1 MINIESISKSFGG
14 QILFHDTSIQINTG
28 EKIGL
33 VGRNGHG
40 KTTLLKMLTGKEE
53 PDSGNIQVPGDYRMG
68 YLRQHI
74 EFSKPS
80 ILEECMLG
88 LMEQE
93 KDHSWK
99 AEKILSGLGFSIS
112 DMQKPPQ
119 AFSGGYQVR
128 LNLAKVLVSEP
139 DLLILDEPTNY
150 LDITSIRWISG
161 FLRSWSREI
170 LLVTHD
176 RSFMDTIVTHIAG
189 IHRQK
194 IRKIPG
200 NTEKYYEQIALDE
213 EIYEKTRI
221 NEEKRR
227 KEMEVFITRFRAKAR
242 LAGLVQSRIKAL
254 AKMDKKDSLQ
264 KIESLEFSFRYLAF
278 SGKQILTCENLSFSY
293 DDIGLGT
300 DLQSVPSSDLIKS
313 LPSTKLETVPSLG
326 VSAVSEP
333 KPKLIKKFNLILSP
347 DDRIAIVGKN
357 GKGKTTLLKLLAE
370 KLEPDSG
377 LIRYNPGVV
386 PGYFEQTNI
395 QSLNPNATVEQEI
408 LYSNGDIDRQQARNI
423 CGAMMFEGD
432 SALKKI
438 PVLSGGEKS
447 RVMLGKLLAQPL
459 NLLLLDEPTNHLDM
473 TSCDSLVAALYN
485 FKGAVILVTHNE
497 MFLHSLANRLI
508 VFKNDDIFVFEGTYA
523 EFLEKEGWDEQGG
536 TTKNTSSDNRETKY
550 YISNSSCSN
559 ADDQSRKISKK
570 EMRKLRSA
578 IVKEKS
584 QLLGPLEKKINACE
598 TEIDEYEQN
607 LKKLHYEMQTAA
619 EKQDGNKISRLARE
633 ISICQSNIDNLFEKL
648 EADTE
653 ILEEHQAIFDAKL
666 ENLLKMDHDK
676 ETLIYE

>member
-14 QILFHDTSIQINTG
+14 QILFHDTGIQINIG

-40 KTTLLKMLTGKEE
+40 KTTLLKMLTGKED
-53 PDSGNIQVPGDYRMG
+53 PDSGNIQIPGDYRVG
-68 YLRQHI
+68 YLSQHI
-74 EFSKPS
+74 EFSRPS
-80 ILEECMLG
+80 VLEECMLG

-99 AEKILSGLGFSIS
+99 AEKILSGLGFSMS
-112 DMQKPPQ
+112 DIQKPPQ

-139 DLLILDEPTNY
+139 DILILDEPTNY

-161 FLRSWSREI
+161 FLRSWPREI

-176 RSFMDTIVTHIAG
+176 RSFMDAVVTHIAG
-189 IHRQK
+189 IHRGK

-213 EIYEKTRI
+213 EIYEKTRA

-254 AKMDKKDSLQ
+254 AKMEKKDSLQ

-293 DDIGLGT
+293 DDTDPGTDSGLNVDLGT
-300 DLQSVPSSDLIKS
+300 DLKSVPSVPKPELIK
-313 LPSTKLETVPSLG
+313 E
-326 VSAVSEP
+326 
-333 KPKLIKKFNLILSP
+333 FNLTLSP

-357 GKGKTTLLKLLAE
+357 GKGKTTLLKLLAQ

-377 LIRYNPGVV
+377 MIRYNPGVV
-386 PGYFEQTNI
+386 PGYFEQTNVL
-395 QSLNPNATVEQEI
+395 SLNPDATVEEEI
-408 LYSNGDIDRQQARNI
+408 LYSHGDIDRQQARNI

-432 SALKKI
+432 NALKKI
-438 PVLSGGEKS
+438 SVLSGGEKS
-447 RVMLGKLLAQPL
+447 RVMLGKLLARPL

-523 EFLEKEGWDEQGG
+523 EFLEKEGWDEYSG
-536 TTKNTSSDNRETKY
+536 TDTNTSPGSRDAKNHL
-550 YISNSSCSN
+550 SSVSCSN
-559 ADDQSRKISKK
+559 ADDQTRKISKK

-578 IVKEKS
+578 IVKERS
-584 QLLGPLEKKINACE
+584 QLLGPLEKKINKCE
-598 TEIDEYEQN
+598 TQIDGYEQN
-607 LKKLHYEMQTAA
+607 LKILHNEMQIAA
-619 EKQDGNKISRLARE
+619 EKQDGNEISRLARE
-633 ISICQSNIDNLFEKL
+633 ISMCQSNIDNLFEKL
-648 EADTE
+648 EVDTE
-653 ILEEHQAIFDAKL
+653 ILEDHQAVFDAKL
-666 ENLLKMDHDK
+666 EKLLKMDHDK